1 MKVYLLFLKREIKLK
16 LLLLPG
22 LLLICACLSGQDKIK
37 VACIGNSITAG
48 GYPALLGQRLGSDW
62 EVKNFGVSGSTLL
75 RNGDHPYY
83 KTKTYT
89 DAKEFAPD
97 VVIIKLG
104 TNDSKPQNW
113 KYQDQ
118 YVADYN
124 TMIQELHALP
134 SRPFV
139 VVCYPVPAYSKGWN
153 INDSVL
159 HYQTIPMIDTVAR
172 VNRLQK
178 IDLYKALSNHKDWFP
193 DGIHPN
199 NEGSAEIANTI
210 AGKLKK
216 WKKKVLR
223 RNK

>member
-1 MKVYLLFLKREIKLK
+1 
-16 LLLLPG
+16 
-22 LLLICACLSGQDKIK
+22 
-37 VACIGNSITAG
+37 
-48 GYPALLGQRLGSDW
+48 
-62 EVKNFGVSGSTLL
+62 
-75 RNGDHPYY
+75 
-83 KTKTYT
+83 
-89 DAKEFAPD
+89 
-97 VVIIKLG
+97 
-104 TNDSKPQNW
+104 
-113 KYQDQ
+113 
-118 YVADYN
+118 
-124 TMIQELHALP
+124 HALP
-134 SRPFV
+134 SRPFI

-172 VNRLQK
+172 MNHLQK

-199 NEGSAEIANTI
+199 KEGSAEIANAI